1 MRSPH
6 RVLLCFFIGTLLH
19 AEPSEKSL
27 RYHQLLAKKP
37 QPGTVLDRFVD
48 AWLETE
54 SAPALLDFLKAKTTA
69 NEATA
74 NDHLLLA
81 LYLAQQ
87 ATDDSASLAAFEK
100 ATQLAPD
107 NAIAW
112 QQKARLESRMLDFP
126 RALASLDAAIAQHP
140 EPKLALDLA
149 KLRGRTLLRLGRT
162 PENPAVEA
170 YMQKQM
176 HGLFGTPSYYPE
188 SWHLMGTAK

>member
-100 ATQLAPD
+100 ATQLAPE
-107 NAIAW
+107 NPIAW